1 MALDTRKGIQ
11 AEKESANQLKPE
23 HKMREYFSDLEAL
36 GLMVQK
42 HGQVVWHPST
52 FLPVRA
58 VTADWIQG
66 IMISKEKVF
75 YLL

>member
-1 MALDTRKGIQ
+1 
-11 AEKESANQLKPE
+11 
-23 HKMREYFSDLEAL
+23 MREYFSDLEAL